1 MRWGVFMALYLD
13 RKKQNLIYDSQGF
26 LISELLPGSYQK
38 GIHFYRCSLKAGYSH
53 CPELYKDKIVLLLFG
68 FGKGYITDERN
79 AYHIEE
85 VVFYAPDFD
94 HVPYTVHAVDDMEFV
109 MAVVDMNQWDWEVYR
124 ESHAR
129 LPFFRPIS
137 KCTMYV
143 QSCKGPGVT
152 SWNVL
157 LGRQLGRIMAG
168 VVRANGDGTVEKGH
182 PAVHQWNYC
191 LGKSDFKF
199 TVGDETTHLYSGD
212 WSFIPAGQD
221 HSLVAEDG
229 KEVYYIWFEHFARE
243 KDFIVKPDP

>member
-1 MRWGVFMALYLD
+1 MALYLD

-109 MAVVDMNQWDWEVYR
+109 MAVVDMN
-124 ESHAR
+124 
-129 LPFFRPIS
+129 
-137 KCTMYV
+137 
-143 QSCKGPGVT
+143 
-152 SWNVL
+152 
-157 LGRQLGRIMAG
+157 
-168 VVRANGDGTVEKGH
+168 
-182 PAVHQWNYC
+182 
-191 LGKSDFKF
+191 
-199 TVGDETTHLYSGD
+199 
-212 WSFIPAGQD
+212 
-221 HSLVAEDG
+221 
-229 KEVYYIWFEHFARE
+229 
-243 KDFIVKPDP
+243 

>member
-1 MRWGVFMALYLD
+1 MALYLD
-13 RKKQNLIYDSQGF
+13 RKKQNVIYDSQGF
-26 LISELLPGSYQK
+26 LISELLPGSYRK

-168 VVRANGDGTVEKGH
+168 VVRAKIGRAHV
-182 PAVHQWNYC
+182 
-191 LGKSDFKF
+191 
-199 TVGDETTHLYSGD
+199 
-212 WSFIPAGQD
+212 
-221 HSLVAEDG
+221 
-229 KEVYYIWFEHFARE
+229 
-243 KDFIVKPDP
+243 